1 MKKHFKKILC
11 KKGSVFIEFAL
22 IAPILLLLI
31 AAIIQFGFILN
42 AKIAVNSASYEGA
55 RNATLSE
62 NPTEGAIQAIQ
73 DYASATMPGWSYA
86 ERLKTEIN
94 LTGSDPGDTVSV
106 KVIYDIPI
114 FFSKILPVG
123 GSDFFSVSGSSQMKI
138 EEKE

>member
-1 MKKHFKKILC
+1 MRKYYKKIIC

-22 IAPILLLLI
+22 IAPILLILI

-42 AKIAVNSASYEGA
+42 AKVAVNAASYEGA

-62 NPTEGAIQAIQ
+62 NPTEGALQAIQ
-73 DYASATMPGWSYA
+73 TYASATMPGWSYS
-86 ERLKTEIN
+86 ERLKTEID
-94 LTGSDPGDTVSV
+94 LTGSEPGDIVSV

-114 FFSKILPVG
+114 FFSKILPIG
-123 GSDFFSVSGSSQMKI
+123 GGDFFSVSGSSQMKI